1 MQQPISRERNELTSW
16 KQIAEYLQKAIRTAQ
31 RWEAQFGLPVQRP
44 DPQKKSAVRTSR
56 EELDRWVATR
66 WSSRSAK
73 PAAPGI
79 KQLNVRKEIEESH
92 LLRAERQRLLGELRM
107 ERERLQHELE
117 VAGRKIA

>member
-73 PAAPGI
+73 AAPPGI